1 VGKMKVYSK
10 ERIDNAIAFF
20 VHEHYHKT
28 KKPLP
33 QTKLWKY
40 LAYFELDMVK
50 KTGVPPL
57 ELEYTAWERGPVP
70 VQLREAII
78 KKTYIPESVQTIIEN
93 KEGKTFITFCPDK
106 KSDYNLDYF
115 SENEIEE
122 LFRLIDIFADVF
134 VTADDMSESSHKD
147 FSSWRRAWKK
157 RGNKSSYT
165 MDLSEEFPG
174 DIRTKDES
182 KLKLQ
187 EENYLAF
194 ESLNRA

>member
-1 VGKMKVYSK
+1 MKVYTK

-28 KKPLP
+28 KKPLS

-40 LAYFELDMVK
+40 LSYFEIGIVK

-70 VQLREAII
+70 VKLRESII
-78 KKTYIPESVQTIIEN
+78 DKQYINDLIQITVEKKEDKKTYVTI
-93 KEGKTFITFCPDK
+93 CPK
-106 KSDYNLDYF
+106 KNTDYNLDFF

-122 LFRLIDIFADVF
+122 MFRLIEIFADSF
-134 VTADDMSESSHKD
+134 VTANDMSEASHES
-147 FSSWRRAWKK
+147 FASWRRAWKK
-157 RGNKSSYT
+157 RGNGSSYP

-182 KLKLQ
+182 KLKLP
-187 EENYLAF
+187 EENFLAF
-194 ESLNRA
+194 ESLSRT

>member
-1 VGKMKVYSK
+1 MKAYSK
-10 ERIDNAIAFF
+10 ERLDNAIAFF

-28 KKPLP
+28 KRQLP

-40 LAYFELDMVK
+40 LAYFELDMLK

-70 VQLREAII
+70 TQLRESII
-78 KKTYIPESVQTIIEN
+78 DKTYLNDLILINIEE
-93 KEGKTFITFCPDK
+93 KEGKKYINICPK
-106 KSDYNLDYF
+106 KNTDYDLDYF

-122 LFRLIDIFADVF
+122 MFNLIEIFADSF
-134 VTADDMSESSHKD
+134 VTANDMSDATHKS
-147 FSSWRRAWKK
+147 FSSWRRAWAK
-157 RGNKSSYT
+157 RGNKNCFP
-165 MDLSEEFPG
+165 MDLAEEFPG
-174 DIRTKDES
+174 NIRVKEDS

-194 ESLNRA
+194 ESLKRA

>member
-1 VGKMKVYSK
+1 MKVYSK

-28 KKPLP
+28 KKPLS

-40 LAYFELDMVK
+40 LSYFEIGMVQ

-70 VQLREAII
+70 VQLRNAII
-78 KKTYIPESVQTIIEN
+78 EKEYNNDLIHVLTEK
-93 KEGKTFITFCPDK
+93 KEGKTFINICPK
-106 KSDYNLDYF
+106 KNTDYILDYF

-122 LFRLIDIFADVF
+122 MFRLIDIFSDPT
-134 VTADDMSESSHKD
+134 VTANDMSDASHET
-147 FSSWRRAWKK
+147 FPSWRRAWRK
-157 RGNKSSYT
+157 RGNKSSHP

-174 DIRTKDES
+174 DIRTKEES
-182 KLKLQ
+182 KLNLQ